1 MSVRTIVE
9 INHDY
14 LYQLIHQPE
23 QMELFLKSLG
33 GSEVTARTWE
43 PNGVR
48 ILRQR
53 HHSEKITLE
62 VE

>member
-1 MSVRTIVE
+1 MSIRTIVE

-14 LYQLIHQPE
+14 LYDLRDHPE
-23 QMELFLKSLG
+23 RIQDFLFRLMCG
-33 GSEVTARTWE
+33 PEIDAPIGIRV
-43 PNGVR
+43 
-48 ILRQR
+48 LRQR